1 MAQITVGAGSQP
13 HQVLVLADQG
23 FMCSSSASSSSSGDA
38 EDQPGQVRRG
48 NMYVRLLVSIPKS
61 MSSRQRDLLLQ
72 YREIERSVQQNERIS
87 TITTQ
92 RWNGSAA
99 AGPSGAMA
107 TERAGEGNGE

>member
-1 MAQITVGAGSQP
+1 MGAGSQP

-23 FMCSSSASSSSSGDA
+23 FMCSSSAASGSSSRDT
-38 EDQPGQVRRG
+38 EDRQGQVRRG

-61 MSSRQRDLLLQ
+61 MSARQRDLLLQ
-72 YREIERSVQQNERIS
+72 YREIERSAQQSDRIS

-99 AGPSGAMA
+99 AGPHSAMA
-107 TERAGEGNGE
+107 KERASEGDGE